1 MIWRKKKQGKD
12 RKYELL
18 RKYIEEINNNVREEM
33 ERKERERKLE
43 EDIRE
48 AFDNFGIKFEAFPR
62 CFPEKYQGI
71 VVSMLLSGDIQVK
84 LSDSEFED
92 YLRIYCKDGM
102 ITLSGKPF
110 SDRWEKTDNNSVY
123 FEIRNMRDNEV
134 YEGRLRV
141 GGLGKEF
148 VSRLRA
154 VYDAINSDS
163 LSERYM
169 AETLADFQRI
179 AKSVLDRN
187 PKIKLGEKYEII
199 VY

>member
-1 MIWRKKKQGKD
+1 MIGRKKENGKD

-18 RKYIEEINNNVREEM
+18 RECIEEINNNAREEM

-43 EDIRE
+43 EDIRG
-48 AFDNFGIKFEAFPR
+48 AFNNWGVKFEAFPR

-71 VVSMLLSGDIQVK
+71 VKNMLLSGDIQVK

-92 YLRIYCKDGM
+92 YLRIDCRDGR
-102 ITLSGKPF
+102 IILSSKPF
-110 SDRWEKTDNNSVY
+110 SDRWEKTNDNSVY
-123 FEIRNMRDNEV
+123 FEICNIRNNKV
-134 YEGRLRV
+134 YEGRLQV
-141 GGLGKEF
+141 GGLGKEY
-148 VSRLRA
+148 VSRLRK

-163 LSERYM
+163 LSERYI

-179 AKSVLDRN
+179 AKRILNRN